1 MSNRFKTYWTSW
13 IAIYSADS
21 QTAITTANQAEKQA
35 QAITL
40 LSEIGIAQRYDL
52 HFDHLLGTLI
62 GKKDDLRLY
71 AR

>member
-1 MSNRFKTYWTSW
+1 MLVLAIITA

-21 QTAITTANQAEKQA
+21 QTAITSANQAEKQA

-40 LSEIGIAQRYDL
+40 LSEIGTAQRYDR

-62 GKKDDLRLY
+62 GKEDDLQLY